1 LRLLVGIISSLAFA
15 PDATSGVYAA
25 GTLSPSAPSS
35 SNIALFSEAT
45 GEVPALFLGD
55 ERAGGYGIRAAVN
68 QLKFNPMRPY
78 LLYASFRRLDT
89 VYSWD
94 VRGDVTKSVQTFT
107 SQPGVVTGSPKVP
120 SRNGTNQR
128 LRFDIDI
135 GGSWLAVGDHA
146 SS

>member
-1 LRLLVGIISSLAFA
+1 M
-15 PDATSGVYAA
+15 
-25 GTLSPSAPSS
+25 
-35 SNIALFSEAT
+35 
-45 GEVPALFLGD
+45 FLGD
-55 ERAGGYGIRAAVN
+55 EHAGGYGIRAAVN

-89 VYSWD
+89 IYSWD
-94 VRGDVTKSVQTFT
+94 VRGDVTKPVQTFT

-120 SRNGTNQR
+120 SRNDTNQR